1 MHKEL
6 MSDNLYPDTDTN
18 LADQEAVTTDALAE
32 ELQPAHV
39 ATSLEALPDDDAQAD
54 YDEIDDDV
62 DDDEAVGSKYVRYN
76 RAFVAKLSQAP
87 DHLKAYYNV
96 LKNHLLSYKGVK
108 SRISWCND
116 SYNRGRDRLAKIN
129 VRGGGL
135 IVYLALDP
143 KAYEGTKYRYRDV
156 GYKKKYADMPM
167 QIKIRSKRGLR
178 YALELTAD
186 LMSGLG
192 IAQGAV
198 QQIEYAPAYEE
209 LDALIARNLV
219 RVVKSHVGQADV
231 LAPRE
236 VLAARLKPQ
245 DVPTDD
251 TAVDTAPAVGE
262 VAEEAAPVEDTSPVA
277 DEVAADVI
285 AETTPV
291 AAEVEDEA
299 AADTIAEEPPVVA
312 EVDSVAADER
322 LSDKQAE
329 AMVEVATM
337 PVRSGK
343 HGNKKAM
350 VNIDV
355 ISRVYRSG
363 DVVDLD
369 SLRQHKLV
377 PAGCGWV
384 KICARGRL
392 DKPLTVKA
400 NDFSVIAIKMIVLT
414 GGHAVRVK

>member
-1 MHKEL
+1 
-6 MSDNLYPDTDTN
+6 MSDNLYPDIDTN
-18 LADQEAVTTDALAE
+18 TADDTAVQSNPVAD
-32 ELQPAHV
+32 ELKPAHV
-39 ATSLEALPDDDAQAD
+39 ATSLDAVPDDVAAIDNDEAD
-54 YDEIDDDV
+54 DEL
-62 DDDEAVGSKYVRYN
+62 DDDEAVGNKYVRYN

-96 LKNHLLSYKGVK
+96 LKNNLLSYKGVK

-186 LMSGLG
+186 LMNGLG

-198 QQIEYAPAYEE
+198 QQIEYAPAYED
-209 LDALIARNLV
+209 LDALLARNLV
-219 RVVKSHVGQADV
+219 RVVKSHVGQADE
-231 LAPRE
+231 LAPKE

-245 DVPTDD
+245 NVAND
-251 TAVDTAPAVGE
+251 TAAAD
-262 VAEEAAPVEDTSPVA
+262 EAAPVVETIPAVA
-277 DEVAADVI
+277 DEVAADTI
-285 AETTPV
+285 AETTPAV
-291 AAEVEDEA
+291 ASETTAAEVVED
-299 AADTIAEEPPVVA
+299 TPVVA
-312 EVDSVAADER
+312 EVDSVAADMQ
-322 LSDKQAE
+322 LSDKQAA
-329 AMVEVATM
+329 AMVEVAAAA
-337 PVRSGK
+337 PAKGGK
-343 HGNKKAM
+343 RGNKKAM

-363 DVVDLD
+363 DVVDLE

-377 PAGCGWV
+377 PSGCGWV
-384 KICARGRL
+384 KICARGML

-400 NDFSVIAIKMIVLT
+400 NDFSMIAVKMIVLT